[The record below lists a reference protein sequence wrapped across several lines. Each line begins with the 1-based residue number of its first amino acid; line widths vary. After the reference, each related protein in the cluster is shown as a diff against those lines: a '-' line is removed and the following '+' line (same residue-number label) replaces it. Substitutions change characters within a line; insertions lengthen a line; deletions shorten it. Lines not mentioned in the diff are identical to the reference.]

1 MKRGTKVRHR
11 QKFFTLVNGFMS
23 FCEAF
28 FQNMQTKLLLCN
40 TISYI
45 TSSCNV
51 HNELWM
57 HALLF
62 EARQDVWAGMGHLLE
77 NSGAAF
83 PFLQETD

>member
-1 MKRGTKVRHR
+1 MHHR
-11 QKFFTLVNGFMS
+11 QKFFTLANGFMS

-62 EARQDVWAGMGHLLE
+62 EARQDVWASMNHLPE
-77 NSGAAF
+77 NNGAAF